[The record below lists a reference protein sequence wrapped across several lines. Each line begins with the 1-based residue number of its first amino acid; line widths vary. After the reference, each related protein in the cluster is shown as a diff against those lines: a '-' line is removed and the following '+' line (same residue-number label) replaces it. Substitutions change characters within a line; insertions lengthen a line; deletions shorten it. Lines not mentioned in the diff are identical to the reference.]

1 MSKIQI
7 ARAGKDVRKI
17 AKSELSLDTDLV
29 LPKFCKM
36 RKRTTSGNVA
46 HGLTYPPQ
54 FMCFREIGGNKW
66 AHTNGGGWEGI
77 VGGNRSSADSTNI
90 AVDVASGDSASW
102 VLIFL
107 DPCEEPTTKPAPSSF
122 GGPVVIVSD
131 DIKKDPDYAHR
142 LDTRYDTFKVFKTG
156 TLSLTLPSVNLA
168 YEASDTRTASVAHG
182 LAYPPVFSPFIPYY
196 SNVSAFYGNQG
207 LSVPSNID
215 LNGLEAVRIPKGL
228 GGFVDPYYEEAWVW
242 VDSTNI
248 NIEYKR
254 TNYDFDAYTFPA
266 ATANL
271 YYTVFLNRIDEEF
284 TLP

>member
-7 ARAGKDVRKI
+7 ARQGKDVRKVD
-17 AKSELSLDTDLV
+17 KRELSLDTDLV

-54 FMCFREIGGNKW
+54 FMCFREIGNKW

-90 AVDVASGDSASW
+90 SVDVADGDSASW

-107 DPCEEPTTKPAPSSF
+107 DPCEEPTVKPSPTKF
-122 GGPVVIVSD
+122 GGPVIVVSND
-131 DIKKDPDYAHR
+131 VNKDPDYAHR
-142 LDTRYDTFKVFKTG
+142 LDTRYDTFKVHRTG
-156 TLSLTLPSVNLA
+156 TLTINLPAVNLNFL
-168 YEASDTRTASVAHG
+168 ASDTRNTSVAHG
-182 LAYPPVFSPFIPYY
+182 LDYAPIFSPFIPYY
-196 SNVSAFYGNQG
+196 SDVSAFYGNQG
-207 LSVPSNID
+207 LVVPENVD
-215 LNGLEAVRIPKGL
+215 LNSLEAVRIPKGI
-228 GGFVDPYYEEAWVW
+228 GGFTDPYYEEVWVW

-254 TNYDFDAYTFPA
+254 TNFDFDPYTFPS
-266 ATANL
+266 ATASL
-271 YYTVFLNRIDEEF
+271 YYTIFVNRIDEEF